1 MKELPLVSM
10 GKRVLITGGSGT
22 VGQHLSQLLI
32 QHGYEVAHLGRS
44 AGKNL
49 KIKTYLWDIEKRKI
63 DEHCIDG
70 VDFIVHLA
78 GAGIA
83 DSRWTKARKKT
94 IIESRTE
101 SIRLVY
107 QLLKEHPH
115 QVKAVISAS
124 ASGFYSERGSEWMTE
139 NNEPNSD
146 FLGHCSVLWEQAVD
160 EALYLGLRVVKF
172 RTGVILDKNS
182 GALPKMAAP
191 IKFGV
196 GSPLGSGKQ
205 YISWIHIDDVVNMYL
220 KGIEDENLSGAY
232 NMSTPNPITNS
243 ELTHAIAET
252 LKKPLWLPNVPAFIL
267 KIIFGE
273 MSAVVLGST
282 RMDTKKIIATGF
294 QFKYPNVDSALKEI
308 YG

>member
-1 MKELPLVSM
+1 MSK
-10 GKRVLITGGSGT
+10 KVLITGGSGT

-32 QHGYEVAHLGRS
+32 NKGYEVAHLSRS
-44 AGKNL
+44 IGENPN
-49 KIKTYLWDIEKRKI
+49 IKTYLWNVDKRQI

-70 VDFIVHLA
+70 VDYIVHLA

-83 DSRWTKARKKT
+83 DSRWTQERKKT

-107 QLLKEHPH
+107 QLLKKHPH
-115 QVKAVISAS
+115 QVKSVISAS
-124 ASGFYSERGSEWMTE
+124 ASGFYSERGSQWMTE
-139 NNEPNSD
+139 TDKPNSD
-146 FLGHCSVLWEQAVD
+146 FLGYCSVLWEQAVD
-160 EALYLGLRVVKF
+160 EAKLLGLRVVKF

-191 IKFGV
+191 VKFGV

-205 YISWIHIDDVVNMYL
+205 YISWIHIDDVVSMYL
-220 KGIEDENLSGAY
+220 KGIEDEKLSGPY
-232 NMSTPNPITNS
+232 NMSTPNPITNA
-243 ELTHAIAET
+243 ELTHAIAQT

-267 KIIFGE
+267 KMIFGE

-282 RMDTKKIIATGF
+282 RMDARKIIATGF
-294 QFKYPNVDSALKEI
+294 QFKYPDIKSALKNI